1 MLKSDFYKGNLF
13 KNEDIELVPQLKI
26 SFVRT
31 VSFENI
37 YNYLQ
42 NLFSNLQQ
50 VFESFGGMYFEQN
63 QFEEKL
69 NMYLK
74 DKVKSEKISKFVLS
88 SYSGRLTQPGV
99 IESDAFL
106 QQKKEMDKYK
116 YRVFNN
122 KYLANFA
129 SLLKRLN
136 VLFGNTQEVIVDR
149 YVTNKESNTI
159 NYVRLGY
166 FLEMLDFGTFEIK
179 GGENPM
185 VFIRINDP
193 LKIERDSNNV
203 KYKNSLLTKTLDRH
217 YISNQIFDHFFLRSF
232 TNEERWDFI
241 EEFFLGS
248 DIDRLL
254 DTYKGEDANNINI
267 IEFLKKNSIP
277 LNTEPKNI
285 DSKNNIHTFTPK
297 KDTFY
302 RDGDLLTINNREVV
316 NTMKIIEWITNDP
329 KLLYETILFYNL
341 DIEDKSFIVLL
352 SKLRN
357 NDFDYYK
364 KIMGLNIK
372 IDFKGYDNIVK
383 AIVPYKDV
391 PLEFYKWWCK
401 NADKIYMTYKEKIE
415 LFNKISMIAPKA
427 LKKEHKQILNN

>member
-1 MLKSDFYKGNLF
+1 M
-13 KNEDIELVPQLKI
+13 
-26 SFVRT
+26 
-31 VSFENI
+31 
-37 YNYLQ
+37 
-42 NLFSNLQQ
+42 
-50 VFESFGGMYFEQN
+50 
-63 QFEEKL
+63 
-69 NMYLK
+69 
-74 DKVKSEKISKFVLS
+74 
-88 SYSGRLTQPGV
+88 
-99 IESDAFL
+99 
-106 QQKKEMDKYK
+106 
-116 YRVFNN
+116 
-122 KYLANFA
+122 
-129 SLLKRLN
+129 
-136 VLFGNTQEVIVDR
+136 
-149 YVTNKESNTI
+149 
-159 NYVRLGY
+159 
-166 FLEMLDFGTFEIK
+166 
-179 GGENPM
+179 
-185 VFIRINDP
+185 
-193 LKIERDSNNV
+193 
-203 KYKNSLLTKTLDRH
+203 
-217 YISNQIFDHFFLRSF
+217 
-232 TNEERWDFI
+232 
-241 EEFFLGS
+241 
-248 DIDRLL
+248 

-341 DIEDKSFIVLL
+341 DIEHKSFIVLL